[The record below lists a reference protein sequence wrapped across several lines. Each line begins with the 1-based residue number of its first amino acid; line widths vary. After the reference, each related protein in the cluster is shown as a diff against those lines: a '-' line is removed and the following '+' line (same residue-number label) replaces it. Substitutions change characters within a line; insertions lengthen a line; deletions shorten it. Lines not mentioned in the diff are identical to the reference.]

1 MTAVSAPRSAAS
13 LLSETKNVL
22 IGTGKRTVKLGF
34 VEIHVYSL
42 KVFVDAPACRAALVP
57 YFGGMDLDGLLRASS
72 TFYPFFTTGKFK
84 KVFELTF
91 CRSLTKEKLVGGFEE
106 PLKTRCDHA
115 HQDDASLVLSKLV
128 PESGVVQGD
137 VLCLVCHG
145 DGETLTGLYTPAKG
159 GDAQVLVQVSSGGK
173 GGAWLALQNIYFD
186 NDSQLP
192 TIRVS
197 AIQDLPNV
205 LMDDTSDKAPS
216 QAEIESAVQDQLLHP
231 SKRKQT
237 WSEFAGR
244 TSGKEGYEFGDLTLG
259 VVTAVGLRKKA
270 RRPVKRGQL
279 SLNGMNETRPDKS
292 TEQDFENQVKQL
304 QQNNQE
310 LQQSLIDANRL
321 LLQSDR
327 ELLFRIVVAL
337 TFVEAMYILMDS
349 VVDFY
354 VSSLHKFQFYIV
366 LAIFIGGYNY
376 YSQQQQMITSKSD

>member
-1 MTAVSAPRSAAS
+1 
-13 LLSETKNVL
+13 
-22 IGTGKRTVKLGF
+22 
-34 VEIHVYSL
+34 
-42 KVFVDAPACRAALVP
+42 
-57 YFGGMDLDGLLRASS
+57 
-72 TFYPFFTTGKFK
+72 
-84 KVFELTF
+84 
-91 CRSLTKEKLVGGFEE
+91 
-106 PLKTRCDHA
+106 
-115 HQDDASLVLSKLV
+115 
-128 PESGVVQGD
+128 
-137 VLCLVCHG
+137 
-145 DGETLTGLYTPAKG
+145 
-159 GDAQVLVQVSSGGK
+159 VLVQVSSGGK

-216 QAEIESAVQDQLLHP
+216 QAEIESAVQEQLLHP

-354 VSSLHKFQFYIV
+354 VSSLHKFQFYVV